1 MNINDKNFQ
10 KTAIEGV
17 TERNIISDLF
27 LSEKNINLIHLKI
40 INSIQEKYNYKISKQ
55 SKNEL
60 LIIMRSI
67 YLNNCTNNFS
77 NKNEIKKELNKL
89 NNLVINYSINNII
102 KNIKSY
108 ELYLDK
114 INNNLQPNE
123 IPISTTNKGDKT
135 LELKPFF

>member
-1 MNINDKNFQ
+1 MNIKDKNFQ
-10 KTAIEGV
+10 KTAIEGI

-40 INSIQEKYNYKISKQ
+40 INSIRDKYNYNISKQ

-77 NKNEIKKELNKL
+77 NKNEIKKELKKL
-89 NNLVINYSINNII
+89 NDLVINYSVNNII

-114 INNNLQPNE
+114 INNNLN
-123 IPISTTNKGDKT
+123 PIDLPKPTTVKGDNI

>member
-1 MNINDKNFQ
+1 MNINDKNFN
-10 KTAIEGV
+10 KTAIEGI
-17 TERNIISDLF
+17 TEKNIISDLF
-27 LSEKNINLIHLKI
+27 LSNKNIDLIHLKI
-40 INSIQEKYNYKISKQ
+40 INTVKKKFNYNISKQ

-77 NKNEIKKELNKL
+77 NKNEIKKELIKL
-89 NNLVINYSINNII
+89 NELVINYSVNNII

-108 ELYLDK
+108 ELYLEK
-114 INNNLQPNE
+114 INNDLKPNE
-123 IPISTTNKGDKT
+123 LPKQTSIKGEKT

>member
-1 MNINDKNFQ
+1 MNINNNNFQ

-27 LSEKNINLIHLKI
+27 LSEKNIKLIHLKI
-40 INSIQEKYNYKISKQ
+40 INSIREKYNYNISKQ

-67 YLNNCTNNFS
+67 YLDNCTNNFS
-77 NKNEIKKELNKL
+77 NKNEIKKEIIKL

-114 INNNLQPNE
+114 INNNLN
-123 IPISTTNKGDKT
+123 PIDLPKPTTIKGNKI

>member
-1 MNINDKNFQ
+1 MNINDTNFQ

-17 TERNIISDLF
+17 TELNIISNLF
-27 LSEKNINLIHLKI
+27 FSEKNIKLIHLKI
-40 INSIQEKYNYKISKQ
+40 INSIREKYNYTISKQ

-67 YLNNCTNNFS
+67 YLNNCTNNVS
-77 NKNEIKKELNKL
+77 DKNEIKKELIKL
-89 NNLVINYSINNII
+89 NDLVINYSVNNII
-102 KNIKSY
+102 KNIKSH

-114 INNNLQPNE
+114 INNNLN
-123 IPISTTNKGDKT
+123 PIDLPRPTTVKGDKI

>member
-1 MNINDKNFQ
+1 MNINDNNFQ
-10 KTAIEGV
+10 KTAIEGI
-17 TERNIISDLF
+17 TEKNIISDLF
-27 LSEKNINLIHLKI
+27 LSNKNIDLIHLKI
-40 INSIQEKYNYKISKQ
+40 LNTIKKKYNYNISKQ

-77 NKNEIKKELNKL
+77 NKNDIKKELKKL
-89 NNLVINYSINNII
+89 NELVINYSVNNII

-114 INNNLQPNE
+114 INNDLE
-123 IPISTTNKGDKT
+123 PIDLPKPTSIKGDKT

>member
-1 MNINDKNFQ
+1 MDINNKNFQ
-10 KTAIEGV
+10 KTAIEGIS
-17 TERNIISDLF
+17 ERTIISDLF
-27 LSEKNINLIHLKI
+27 LSEKNIKLIHLKI
-40 INSIQEKYNYKISKQ
+40 INSIREKYNNNISKQ

-60 LIIMRSI
+60 LIIMRSV

-77 NKNEIKKELNKL
+77 NKNEIKKELKRL
-89 NNLVINYSINNII
+89 NELAINYCVNNII

-114 INNNLQPNE
+114 INNNLN
-123 IPISTTNKGDKT
+123 PIDLPKPTTVKGDNI

>member
-27 LSEKNINLIHLKI
+27 LSEKNINLIQLKI
-40 INSIQEKYNYKISKQ
+40 INFIREKYNYTISKQ

-89 NNLVINYSINNII
+89 NNLVINYSTNNII

-114 INNNLQPNE
+114 INNDLN
-123 IPISTTNKGDKT
+123 PIDLPKPTTVKGDKI

>member
-1 MNINDKNFQ
+1 MDINNKNFQ
-10 KTAIEGV
+10 KTAIEGIS
-17 TERNIISDLF
+17 ERTIISDLF
-27 LSEKNINLIHLKI
+27 LSEKNIKLIHLKI
-40 INSIQEKYNYKISKQ
+40 INSIREKYNYNISKQ

-60 LIIMRSI
+60 LIIMRSV

-77 NKNEIKKELNKL
+77 NKNEIKKELKRL
-89 NNLVINYSINNII
+89 NELAINYCVNNII

-114 INNNLQPNE
+114 INNNLN
-123 IPISTTNKGDKT
+123 PIDLPKPTTVKGDNI

>member
-1 MNINDKNFQ
+1 MNIKDNNFQ
-10 KTAIEGV
+10 KTAIEGI

-27 LSEKNINLIHLKI
+27 LSEKNVNLIHLKI
-40 INSIQEKYNYKISKQ
+40 INSIRDKYNYNISKQ

-89 NNLVINYSINNII
+89 NELVINYSVNNII

-114 INNNLQPNE
+114 INNNLN
-123 IPISTTNKGDKT
+123 PIDLPKPTTVKGDNI

>member
-1 MNINDKNFQ
+1 MNINDTNFQ

-17 TERNIISDLF
+17 TELNIISNLF
-27 LSEKNINLIHLKI
+27 LSEKNIKLIHLKI
-40 INSIQEKYNYKISKQ
+40 INSIREKYNYTISKQ

-67 YLNNCTNNFS
+67 YLNNCTNNVS
-77 NKNEIKKELNKL
+77 DKNEIKKELIKL
-89 NNLVINYSINNII
+89 NDLVINYSVNNII
-102 KNIKSY
+102 KNIKSH

-114 INNNLQPNE
+114 INNNLN
-123 IPISTTNKGDKT
+123 PIDLPRPTTVKGDKI

>member
-1 MNINDKNFQ
+1 MNIKDNNFQ
-10 KTAIEGV
+10 KTAIEGI

-27 LSEKNINLIHLKI
+27 LSEKNVNLIHLKI
-40 INSIQEKYNYKISKQ
+40 INSIRDKYNYNISKQ

-89 NNLVINYSINNII
+89 NELVINYSVNNII

-114 INNNLQPNE
+114 INNDLE
-123 IPISTTNKGDKT
+123 PIDLPKPTSIKGDKT

>member
-1 MNINDKNFQ
+1 MDINNKNFQ
-10 KTAIEGV
+10 KTAIEGIS
-17 TERNIISDLF
+17 ERTMISDLF
-27 LSEKNINLIHLKI
+27 LSEKNIKLIHLKI
-40 INSIQEKYNYKISKQ
+40 INSIREKYNYNISKQ

-60 LIIMRSI
+60 LIIMRSV

-77 NKNEIKKELNKL
+77 NKNEIKKELKRL
-89 NNLVINYSINNII
+89 NELAINYCVNNII

-114 INNNLQPNE
+114 INNDLN
-123 IPISTTNKGDKT
+123 PIDLPKPTTVKGDKI

>member
-1 MNINDKNFQ
+1 MNINDTNFQ

-17 TERNIISDLF
+17 TELNIISNLF
-27 LSEKNINLIHLKI
+27 LSEKNIKLIHLKI
-40 INSIQEKYNYKISKQ
+40 INSIREKYNYTISKQ

-67 YLNNCTNNFS
+67 YLNNCTNNVS
-77 NKNEIKKELNKL
+77 NKNEIKKELIKL
-89 NNLVINYSINNII
+89 NDLVINYSVNNII
-102 KNIKSY
+102 KNIKSH

-114 INNNLQPNE
+114 INNNLN
-123 IPISTTNKGDKT
+123 PIDLPRPTTVKGDKI

>member
-1 MNINDKNFQ
+1 MNINYKNFN
-10 KTAIEGV
+10 KTAIEGI
-17 TERNIISDLF
+17 TEKNIISDLF
-27 LSEKNINLIHLKI
+27 LSNKNIDLIHLKI
-40 INSIQEKYNYKISKQ
+40 INIIKKKFNYNISKQ

-77 NKNEIKKELNKL
+77 NKNEIKKELTKL
-89 NNLVINYSINNII
+89 NELVINYSVNNII
-102 KNIKSY
+102 KNIKSH

-114 INNNLQPNE
+114 INNDLE
-123 IPISTTNKGDKT
+123 PIDLPKQTSIKGDKT

>member
-1 MNINDKNFQ
+1 MNIKDKNFQ
-10 KTAIEGV
+10 KTAIEGI
-17 TERNIISDLF
+17 TEPNIISNLF

-40 INSIQEKYNYKISKQ
+40 INSIRDKYNYNISKQ

-89 NNLVINYSINNII
+89 NELVINYSVNNII

-114 INNNLQPNE
+114 INNNLN
-123 IPISTTNKGDKT
+123 PIDLPKPTTVKGDNI

>member
-1 MNINDKNFQ
+1 MDINNKNFQ
-10 KTAIEGV
+10 KTAIEGIS
-17 TERNIISDLF
+17 ERTIISDLF
-27 LSEKNINLIHLKI
+27 LSEKNIKLIHLKI
-40 INSIQEKYNYKISKQ
+40 INSIREKYNYNISKQ

-77 NKNEIKKELNKL
+77 NKNEIKKELKRL
-89 NNLVINYSINNII
+89 NELAINYCVNNII

-114 INNNLQPNE
+114 INNNLN
-123 IPISTTNKGDKT
+123 PIDLPKPTTVKGDNI

>member
-1 MNINDKNFQ
+1 MNINDNNFK
-10 KTAIEGV
+10 KTAIEGI
-17 TERNIISDLF
+17 TEENVISNLF

-40 INSIQEKYNYKISKQ
+40 INSIRRKYNYNISKQ
-55 SKNEL
+55 SKNDL

-67 YLNNCTNNFS
+67 FLNNCTNNFS
-77 NKNEIKKELNKL
+77 NKNEVKNELNRL
-89 NNLVINYSINNII
+89 NNIVIEYSTNNII

-114 INNNLQPNE
+114 INNNLV
-123 IPISTTNKGDKT
+123 PIDLPKPTTVKGDRI

>member
-1 MNINDKNFQ
+1 MDINNKNFQ
-10 KTAIEGV
+10 KTAIEGIS
-17 TERNIISDLF
+17 ERTIISDLF
-27 LSEKNINLIHLKI
+27 LSEKNIKLIHLKI
-40 INSIQEKYNYKISKQ
+40 INSIREKYNYNISKQ

-60 LIIMRSI
+60 LIIMRSV

-77 NKNEIKKELNKL
+77 NKNEIKKELKRL
-89 NNLVINYSINNII
+89 NELAINYCVNNII

-114 INNNLQPNE
+114 INNNLN
-123 IPISTTNKGDKT
+123 PIDLPKPTTIKGDNI

>member
-1 MNINDKNFQ
+1 MNINDTNFQ

-17 TERNIISDLF
+17 TELNIISNLF
-27 LSEKNINLIHLKI
+27 LSEKNIKLIHLKI
-40 INSIQEKYNYKISKQ
+40 INSIREKYNYTISKQ

-67 YLNNCTNNFS
+67 YLNNCTNNVS
-77 NKNEIKKELNKL
+77 DKNEIKKELIKL
-89 NNLVINYSINNII
+89 NDLVINYSVNNII

-114 INNNLQPNE
+114 INNDLE
-123 IPISTTNKGDKT
+123 PIDLPKPTSIKGDKT

>member
-27 LSEKNINLIHLKI
+27 LSEKNINLIQLKI
-40 INSIQEKYNYKISKQ
+40 INFIREKYNYTISKQ

-77 NKNEIKKELNKL
+77 NKNEIKKELKKL
-89 NNLVINYSINNII
+89 NDLVINYSTNNII

-114 INNNLQPNE
+114 INNDLN
-123 IPISTTNKGDKT
+123 PIDLPKPTTVKGDKI

>member
-1 MNINDKNFQ
+1 MNINYKNFN
-10 KTAIEGV
+10 KTAIEGI
-17 TERNIISDLF
+17 TEKNIISDLF
-27 LSEKNINLIHLKI
+27 LSNKNIDLINLKI
-40 INSIQEKYNYKISKQ
+40 LNTIKKKYNYNISKQ

-77 NKNEIKKELNKL
+77 NKKDIKKELKKL
-89 NNLVINYSINNII
+89 NELVINYSVNNII

-114 INNNLQPNE
+114 INNDLE
-123 IPISTTNKGDKT
+123 PIDLPKPTSIKGDKT

>member
-1 MNINDKNFQ
+1 MDINNKNFQ
-10 KTAIEGV
+10 KTAIEGIS
-17 TERNIISDLF
+17 ERTIISDLF
-27 LSEKNINLIHLKI
+27 LSEKNIKLIHLKI
-40 INSIQEKYNYKISKQ
+40 INSIREKYNYNISKQ

-60 LIIMRSI
+60 LIIMRSV

-77 NKNEIKKELNKL
+77 NKNEIKKELKRL
-89 NNLVINYSINNII
+89 NDLATNYCVNNII

-114 INNNLQPNE
+114 INNNLN
-123 IPISTTNKGDKT
+123 PIDLPKPTTVKGDNI